1 MTNSLRNTELSLL
14 ILVSVVIAGAYAL
27 ASLATDAELPPN
39 LVPFLGVIF
48 GLLMLAHVALR
59 RLAPLAEPLL
69 LPLAG
74 LLNGLGYVF
83 IARLDRDLAGLQA
96 VWTMV
101 GIGAFVTTLLVVRS
115 ARVLERYRYTFMV
128 IGIGLLVL
136 PLAPGLG
143 ETINGARI
151 WVSLG
156 PMNFQPGEFAKVAL
170 AIFFAGYLID
180 KRELLA
186 MSTRRLGPLHFPEP
200 QHLGPV
206 LVAWSASVLVMVAEK
221 DLGSSLLFFAL
232 FVSMLWI
239 ATERASYLLVSV
251 VLFFGGATLA
261 WTQFTHVQERVD
273 TWLDPWADP
282 TDTGYQVI
290 QASFSL
296 ANGGLTG
303 TGPGL
308 GRPDV
313 IPLAET
319 DFIFAAIGEELG
331 LFGST
336 AILMTFLLMIGAG
349 LRIALRAD
357 QPFEKLLAAGIT
369 TLLGVQ
375 AFIIVAGV
383 IRLLPLTGVT
393 LPFVSYGGS
402 SLVANYILLALLLR
416 VSHDSTARQLENHRA
431 GAPRRGRATAGA
443 VS

>member
-383 IRLLPLTGVT
+383 IRVLPLTGVT

>member
-59 RLAPLAEPLL
+59 RLAPLAETLL

-251 VLFFGGATLA
+251 LLFFGGATLA

-383 IRLLPLTGVT
+383 IRVLPLTGVT